1 MVLKTVWKKNS
12 LDFFLASEWSETW
25 ILPERSQSSWE
36 VVTWSDGLHIMKP
49 DENWESKE
57 KFSIL
62 NFSKK
67 TKTNIA
73 NSD

>member
-1 MVLKTVWKKNS
+1 
-12 LDFFLASEWSETW
+12 
-25 ILPERSQSSWE
+25 
-36 VVTWSDGLHIMKP
+36 MKP